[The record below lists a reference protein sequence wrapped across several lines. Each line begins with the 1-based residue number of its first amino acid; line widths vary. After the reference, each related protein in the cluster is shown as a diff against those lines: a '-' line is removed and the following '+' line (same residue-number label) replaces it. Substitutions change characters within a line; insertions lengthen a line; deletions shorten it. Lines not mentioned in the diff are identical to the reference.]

1 MRKDGKNK
9 ELQVSTIGMLI
20 LLLFNDE
27 THAQQGIT
35 IEKIMNYLGLDEDT
49 TMKNLLCLVN
59 PKNKVL
65 KIKRTGEQTKQVES
79 AYSSMQD
86 QSDAEGAQNQNQS
99 KQS

>member
-1 MRKDGKNK
+1 MLMRKDGKIK

-27 THAQQGIT
+27 QHAQEGIT
-35 IEKIMNYLGLDEDT
+35 IDKIMKCLGLDEDT

-65 KIKRTGEQTKQVES
+65 KIKRMGE
-79 AYSSMQD
+79 
-86 QSDAEGAQNQNQS
+86 
-99 KQS
+99 